1 MKVQMKKI
9 LLLAVLSSFVMLTG
23 CVATGPLYKDHPDS
37 KAVVPADQSRLLFFR
52 NPGYVATALD
62 ARIAIDDKQVAA
74 VTNGSFKSVLVA
86 SGKHK
91 ITVDASI
98 TPGVCNLEIET
109 VAGKTHYL
117 QIGTSTSTNLAL
129 DLVGLSKVNPNL
141 LPCLGQF
148 RLHVVTE
155 ESSKPFLEKLGAAQ

>member
-1 MKVQMKKI
+1 MKKI
-9 LLLAVLSSFVMLTG
+9 FLLTGFAWLFTLTG

-37 KAVVPADQSRLLFFR
+37 KAVVPSDQARLLFFR
-52 NPGYVATALD
+52 NPGYVAVGLD
-62 ARIAIDDKQVAA
+62 ARVAIDDKQIAA
-74 VTNGSFKSVLVA
+74 VTNGSFKSILVA

-91 ITVDASI
+91 VTVDASI
-98 TPGVCNLEIET
+98 TPGKCNLEIET

-129 DLVGLSKVNPNL
+129 DLVGISKLNPNL